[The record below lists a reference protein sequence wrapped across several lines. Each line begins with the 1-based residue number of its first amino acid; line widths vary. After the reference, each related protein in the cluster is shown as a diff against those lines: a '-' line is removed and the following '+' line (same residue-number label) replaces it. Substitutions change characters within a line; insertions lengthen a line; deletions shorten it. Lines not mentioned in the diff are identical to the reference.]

1 MLCAFACG
9 LHTYEI
15 CFLSGWCTCDPQQ
28 FVYGIPGRICIGVT
42 VLRQHMVFT
51 PATIHDLCR
60 ELAVPPN
67 VCLSLMTAGPL
78 PQIGVHTL

>member
-1 MLCAFACG
+1 MLCAFDCG
-9 LHTYEI
+9 LPTYEI
-15 CFLSGWCTCDPQQ
+15 CFLSGWCTYDPQQ
-28 FVYGIPGRICIGVT
+28 LLYGIPGRICIGVT
-42 VLRQHMVFT
+42 VLQQHMVFT
-51 PATIHDLCR
+51 PATIHDLCH